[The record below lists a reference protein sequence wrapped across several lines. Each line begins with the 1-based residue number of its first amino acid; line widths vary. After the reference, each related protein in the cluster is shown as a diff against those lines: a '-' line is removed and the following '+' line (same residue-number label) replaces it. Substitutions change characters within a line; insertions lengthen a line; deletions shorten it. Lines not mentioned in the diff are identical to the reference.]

1 MTNQMSQNRVT
12 PRAVYL
18 HEIDY
23 ALGASRV
30 DAEMMQADNPH
41 WDFRR
46 LQRKTGVD
54 SLPVARPGETALDMG
69 VTAAQKLFE
78 ENHIKKEAVDG
89 LIFCTESPD
98 HLIPPNSCIAQD
110 RLGLRRDILAFDV
123 GLACSGFT
131 HSLTLTKSLI
141 GSGQLNAVLLL
152 LGDTYSHHIHPQD
165 RSVRPIFGDGVCAA
179 LLSAQ
184 PGKYE
189 LLDCD
194 YGTDGSGYRNFF
206 VESGGARQRQRVEN
220 ATRLDHSGTMKSRNH
235 IQMDGKAMLDFFSRE
250 VPLSIEKLL
259 ERNGCE
265 LSDIDHFIFHQAS
278 TVILERLRLALG
290 IDAERLHQKMH
301 DTGNLVSASVP
312 VALKIVEEEG
322 KIKPDQ
328 TILLCGFGAG
338 LSWSSML
345 LRSQD
350 SA

>member
-1 MTNQMSQNRVT
+1 
-12 PRAVYL
+12 
-18 HEIDY
+18 
-23 ALGASRV
+23 
-30 DAEMMQADNPH
+30 
-41 WDFRR
+41 
-46 LQRKTGVD
+46 
-54 SLPVARPGETALDMG
+54 
-69 VTAAQKLFE
+69 
-78 ENHIKKEAVDG
+78 
-89 LIFCTESPD
+89 
-98 HLIPPNSCIAQD
+98 
-110 RLGLRRDILAFDV
+110 
-123 GLACSGFT
+123 
-131 HSLTLTKSLI
+131 
-141 GSGQLNAVLLL
+141 
-152 LGDTYSHHIHPQD
+152 
-165 RSVRPIFGDGVCAA
+165 
-179 LLSAQ
+179 
-184 PGKYE
+184 
-189 LLDCD
+189 
-194 YGTDGSGYRNFF
+194 
-206 VESGGARQRQRVEN
+206 
-220 ATRLDHSGTMKSRNH
+220 MKSRNH